1 MSNVRVD
8 PELLLPLAT
17 ASLQFA
23 DTQYPLIKTL
33 GALISSV
40 EEQRHG
46 SKTPEVAQWVT
57 ELRDLRE
64 GMAQSQ
70 RGIRRQG
77 KKLGKLA
84 KQPVLGDV
92 LRMLDMVIREEA
104 PGTAIHEQLTKA
116 RLAVEDGLAD
126 KPIPK
131 PSDHV

>member
-1 MSNVRVD
+1 MSNVQVD

-17 ASLQFA
+17 ATLRFA
-23 DTQYPLIKTL
+23 DTQEGLIKTL
-33 GALISSV
+33 GAYISDL
-40 EEQRHG
+40 EEQRPG

-57 ELRDLRE
+57 ELRELRE

-84 KQPVLGDV
+84 KQPLLGHI
-92 LRMLDMVIREEA
+92 LRMLDTVIREEA
-104 PGTAIHEQLTKA
+104 PGSATHEQLTKA
-116 RLAVEDGLAD
+116 RLAVADGLAG